1 MDILHFLHRNGRSM
15 AMPSGMILGALL
27 CRPIASVDAMLHG
40 MITPTLI
47 FLMLFITFCRVDVR
61 TMRLKPI
68 HLWMLLFQF
77 AFCPAVYFVLAP
89 FNTVV
94 AQGAMICVLAPIAM
108 AAVVIGGMLGANIV
122 TMATFSLVCN
132 MAVALVAPA
141 FLATVGNGECTFPE
155 IMARVLPLLIGP
167 FAAAQAVRKVMPAA
181 SNWLGGH
188 SQLSFYMWLISLT
201 VVIGRTMVFIM
212 EYPDADPTVEALMA
226 VVAGV
231 ICIVQFIVGRRI
243 GRSYGDAVAGGQSL
257 GQKNTVL
264 AIWMAQS
271 FLNPLSSIAPTA
283 YIVWQNIVNS
293 CQIYRH
299 DKMEPEDKNKS

>member
-1 MDILHFLHRNGRSM
+1 MDILHLLHRNGRSI

-27 CRPIASVDAMLHG
+27 CRPIAAVDAALHG
-40 MITPTLI
+40 MITPALI
-47 FLMLFITFCRVDVR
+47 FMMLFITFCRVDVR
-61 TMRLKPI
+61 AMRLQPI

-77 AFCPAVYFVLAP
+77 TLCPAVYFALAP
-89 FNTVV
+89 FNTIV

-122 TMATFSLVCN
+122 TMATFSLICN
-132 MAVALVAPA
+132 MAVALVAPVM
-141 FLATVGNGECTFPE
+141 LAAVGNGECTFGE

-167 FAAAQAVRKVMPAA
+167 FAAAQAVRKVLPKV
-181 SNWLGGH
+181 SGWIGGH
-188 SQLSFYMWLISLT
+188 SLLSFYMWLISLT

-212 EYPDADPTVEALMA
+212 EYPDADPAVEVLMA
-226 VVAGV
+226 VAAGA
-231 ICIVQFIVGRRI
+231 ICVVQFIVGRRI
-243 GRSYGDAVAGGQSL
+243 GRRYGDAVAGGQSL

-293 CQIYRH
+293 YQIYRH
-299 DKMEPEDKNKS
+299 DKLADKN